1 MLRRAL
7 PLLALAFFAGCS
19 KSPNSGAT
27 SADMAPQPES
37 VAAPSASDQTTK
49 EAGTAPLA
57 VSVPQIAYVYDL
69 GFVLPESAIGHA
81 QETHVALCDRLG
93 PARCQV
99 LGLERQASDGGTS
112 AATLKLRVASADART
127 FEAAAERAIGKAGGR
142 TANTSIAAEDVS
154 KDISD
159 TEARLRQRELLVQRL
174 TEILRTRQGKLTDL
188 LEAER
193 SVAAAQEEVDQAR
206 SWLAELKGRVA
217 MSTFNLSYSATAPS
231 SRNVPVRLGESVA
244 GSASVFVRGLSA
256 ILTLAIYL
264 LPWAV
269 VAALL
274 WLLWRWAVPRMRK
287 RDAEET
293 DAAPE

>member
-7 PLLALAFFAGCS
+7 PLLALACLAACS
-19 KSPNSGAT
+19 KSSNSGAVST
-27 SADMAPQPES
+27 ADVASAPES
-37 VAAPSASDQTTK
+37 VAASDQTAK
-49 EAGTAPLA
+49 EAGTAPIA
-57 VSVPQIAYVYDL
+57 VSVPQIAYVYEL
-69 GFVLPESAIGHA
+69 GFVLPESAIGRA
-81 QETHVALCDRLG
+81 QEAHVSLCDRLG
-93 PARCQV
+93 PAHCQV
-99 LGLERQASDGGTS
+99 LGLERHSGDGGAS
-112 AATLKLRVASADART
+112 AATLKLRVASADARA
-127 FEAAAERAIGKAGGR
+127 FETAAERAIGQAGGR

-174 TEILRTRQGKLTDL
+174 TDILRTRQGKVADL
-188 LEAER
+188 VEAER

-206 SWLAELKGRVA
+206 SWLTELKGRVA

-231 SRNVPVRLGESVA
+231 SGDVPVRLGESVA

-274 WLLWRWAVPRMRK
+274 WLLWRWAAPRMRK
-287 RDAEET
+287 RDGEKTGGGSE
-293 DAAPE
+293 